1 MEFRILGPLYADPG
15 TGVGP
20 AAIGQPLLRSA
31 LAVLLLRANMTCPSR
46 LLIEALWDGEP
57 PGSPAAALRVCISR
71 LRRSL
76 GDCGERLQS
85 VGPPGGRAPMHRQ
98 QRGYV
103 MVVRPGELDADEF
116 TDLAA
121 QAQAELD
128 SGNAAVAAAS
138 FVQALALWGDP
149 PLPDLPHSAVIAAA
163 VARLRAQRESVQD
176 SLIDARLA
184 AGEHEQV
191 LGQLRA
197 AVLADPG
204 RERTCAQLMSAC
216 HALGL
221 RKEALHVFQVA
232 RKATLEQQGAEPG
245 PVLTD
250 VYRQILAEETA
261 IARSARQI
269 IRVSAAP
276 GLLGAQAPAP
286 PSDFT
291 GRSGEIAVI
300 SQEVMSPGVPVV
312 VVSGGPG
319 MGKSA
324 AVAAA
329 ALRLRHSFT
338 DGQLYAE
345 LGGLEHPR
353 DPQDVI
359 ADMLQSMGVPMR
371 GVPSAGPARAAL
383 YRSLLAGRRT
393 LVIADDAA
401 TAAQLRPLIP
411 APDGAAVVVTSRSRL
426 SGLAGASIV
435 ELNGLPEDDALR
447 LLSLTAGPDRIAAEL
462 SAASIIVRMCAGMPL
477 ALRLAGITLAAR
489 PGLTV
494 AGLADDMQ
502 RGSALDL
509 QAEDVSVRAS
519 IGSSYRAV
527 SGAARSALSRLAV
540 TAPGAIAARQLADV
554 AGAGAAAE
562 LAATGLL
569 APVRMTDAGEH
580 YSMHPLVR
588 AYAAEQL
595 DNASRQD
602 PALTRKRAG

>member
-1 MEFRILGPLYADPG
+1 MEFRILGPLYADPC
-15 TGVGP
+15 TGGGP

-31 LAVLLLRANMTCPSR
+31 LAVLLLRANMTCPSSF
-46 LLIEALWDGEP
+46 LIEALWDGEP
-57 PGSPAAALRVCISR
+57 PGCPAGALRVCISR
-71 LRRSL
+71 LRRCL
-76 GDCGERLQS
+76 GDCAARLQS
-85 VGPPGGRAPMHRQ
+85 VGPPGGRAPAHRQ

-103 MVVRPGELDADEF
+103 MVVRPGELDVDEF

-128 SGNAAVAAAS
+128 SGSAAAAATS

-149 PLPDLPHSAVIAAA
+149 PLPDLPHSAVIATA
-163 VARLRAQRESVQD
+163 VERLRAQRESVQD
-176 SLIDARLA
+176 SLIDARLT

-221 RKEALHVFQVA
+221 RKEALHVFQIA

-250 VYRQILAEETA
+250 VYNQILAEETA
-261 IARSARQI
+261 IGRSARQV
-269 IRVSAAP
+269 IRVSATS

-286 PSDFT
+286 PADFT
-291 GRSGEIAVI
+291 GRSNEIAAI
-300 SQEVMSPGVPVV
+300 GREVMSPGVPVV

-329 ALRLRHSFT
+329 ALQLRRSFT

-345 LGGLEHPR
+345 LGGVEHPR
-353 DPQDVI
+353 DPQDVL
-359 ADMLQSMGVPMR
+359 ADMLQSMGVPVR
-371 GVPSAGPARAAL
+371 GVPSPGPARAAL
-383 YRSLLAGRRT
+383 YRSMLAGRRA

-401 TAAQLRPLIP
+401 SAAHLRPLIP
-411 APDGAAVVVTSRSRL
+411 APGGAAVIVTSRSRL

-435 ELNGLPEDDALR
+435 ELNGLPDDDALT
-447 LLSLTAGPDRIAAEL
+447 LLGLTAGPNRIAAEPA
-462 SAASIIVRMCAGMPL
+462 AASVIVRMCAGMPL

-494 AGLADDMQ
+494 AGLARELQ
-502 RGSALDL
+502 RGRALDL
-509 QAEDVSVRAS
+509 QAEDLSVRAA
-519 IGSSYRAV
+519 IGSSYRAI
-527 SGAARSALSRLAV
+527 SGAAQSALSRLAV
-540 TAPGAIAARQLADV
+540 TAPSTIAARQLADAHV
-554 AGAGAAAE
+554 ADE
-562 LAATGLL
+562 LARAGLL
-569 APVRMTDAGEH
+569 APDRMAEPGEH

-595 DNASRQD
+595 LDNAERPD
-602 PALTRKRAG
+602 AALTRKRVG